1 MMENLRGRQAARRSA
16 TLIRRSVRTAIAAFS
31 LSFFAP
37 LILSAVLMIF
47 VSALIKSNDVFIVQR
62 SENGFNIR
70 LRGNS
75 RFSIGKNFEEAP
87 NEPAPQPAA
96 PPETDEEKRFKRS
109 FNEAVFEAIF
119 QTLWFPI
126 LILLSSLTSVITG
139 LLYLKSRQS
148 GGESLTELLTEF
160 EENDRTQKRW
170 QLRLKE
176 KLVQSGRH
184 ASRSTKQSRESGESR
199 V

>member
-1 MMENLRGRQAARRSA
+1 MENLRWRQAAPRSA
-16 TLIRRSVRTAIAAFS
+16 TLIRRSVSTAIAAFS

-37 LILSAVLMIF
+37 LMLSMVLMIF
-47 VSALIKSNDVFIVQR
+47 VSALIKSNDIFIVQR
-62 SENGFNIR
+62 GESGFNIR
-70 LRGNS
+70 LRDNS
-75 RFSIGKNFEEAP
+75 RFSIGKDFEEAP

-96 PPETDEEKRFKRS
+96 PPETEEEKRFKKS

-148 GGESLTELLTEF
+148 GGESLGELLTEF

-184 ASRSTKQSRESGESR
+184 TSRSVKKSGVESRES
-199 V
+199 